1 MSTNISFPLTPE
13 VTFSCPVA
21 TTLPPPP
28 TQPTSDSNETP
39 PTTTQ
44 QPEEPTTVSP
54 PTTNSPNN
62 NNDQRETEP
71 DSQVA
76 STTGVVS
83 SVPYDSETATDRQI
97 SSSDANVGLIVG
109 LAITLLVVVVMALI
123 LVLVAVHIASTKLK
137 KRTKELTASF
147 PTDTN
152 QAYGVATPCE
162 EITYEEESM
171 YNYPEVVTNSAH
183 VGIATEMNEAYS
195 TTTQFN
201 EAYATNIVPS
211 ENEAYIATTITT
223 DKNLAYGSFGK
234 SETENESNYMYEFCQ

>member
-1 MSTNISFPLTPE
+1 MIE
-13 VTFSCPVA
+13 VLFHFHTLSDLLLSSGYTA
-21 TTLPPPP
+21 LPPPP

-39 PTTTQ
+39 PTTSQ

-54 PTTNSPNN
+54 PTTNSPND

-71 DSQVA
+71 DSQVV

-83 SVPYDSETATDRQI
+83 SVPSSSETATDGQI
-97 SSSDANVGLIVG
+97 STSDANVGLIVG
-109 LAITLLVVVVMALI
+109 LAITVLVVVVMALI

-152 QAYGVATPCE
+152 QAYRVATPHE
-162 EITYEEESM
+162 EITLTFEEENM
-171 YNYPEVVTNSAH
+171 YNYPEVVMNSAH
-183 VGIATEMNEAYS
+183 ASIATEMNEVYYRS
-195 TTTQFN
+195 TTVTQFN

-211 ENEAYIATTITT
+211 ENEAYIQLQTSRLTRT
-223 DKNLAYGSFGK
+223 
-234 SETENESNYMYEFCQ
+234 

>member
-1 MSTNISFPLTPE
+1 MNVSFPLTHA

-39 PTTTQ
+39 STTSQ

-54 PTTNSPNN
+54 PTTND
-62 NNDQRETEP
+62 NNDHSETEP
-71 DSQVA
+71 DSQVV

-83 SVPYDSETATDRQI
+83 SVPSSSETTTDGQI

-123 LVLVAVHIASTKLK
+123 LVLVAVHIVSTKLK
-137 KRTKELTASF
+137 KHRKELTASF

-152 QAYGVATPCE
+152 QAYNVATPRE
-162 EITYEEESM
+162 EKTFEEESM
-171 YNYPEVVTNSAH
+171 YNYPEVVMNSAH
-183 VGIATEMNEAYS
+183 AGIATESDINEAYS

-211 ENEAYIATTITT
+211 ENEAYIATNITT
-223 DKNLAYGSFGK
+223 DKNLAYRSFSK
-234 SETENESNYMYEFCQ
+234 SEAEAESDYVYEFCQ